1 MAAVWLHVV
10 TMRRCAPWSEPTAVL
25 RAVITARA
33 MDRAAQIER
42 TVLAL
47 LQVRS
52 SAFCHR
58 HALQLALCAQST
70 ERRASLVCIMRH
82 RTWHATCN
90 VASMQHPNIVKLHC
104 SFMDSSKLY
113 LVLDLAPTDLRKL
126 LQSYGTFA

>member
-10 TMRRCAPWSEPTAVL
+10 TMRRCAPWSEPPAVL
-25 RAVITARA
+25 RAVITVRA
-33 MDRAAQIER
+33 MGRAAQIER

-58 HALQLALCAQST
+58 QRSAACLACST
-70 ERRASLVCIMRH
+70 EHGASLVCIMRH